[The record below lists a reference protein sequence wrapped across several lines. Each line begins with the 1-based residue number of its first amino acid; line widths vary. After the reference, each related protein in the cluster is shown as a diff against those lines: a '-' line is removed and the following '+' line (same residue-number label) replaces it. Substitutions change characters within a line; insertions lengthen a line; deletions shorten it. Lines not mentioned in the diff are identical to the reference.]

1 MPRVCALVC
10 LLAPFLGAQAPAGDT
25 PPRILSTR
33 EPEYT
38 PDARANRVQGIVVL
52 DLVIDRKG
60 RPTHI
65 TVVSPLGFGLDEM
78 ARTAVEWW
86 KFAPGTKGGEPV
98 NMLATVA
105 VNFRIRSHP
114 PDEAERR
121 QAQLDA
127 ALQTQDRGGA
137 SSVQTVQGLSEKK
150 FPPAMYV
157 LGMWETKG
165 EHVKQDSR
173 DGLAL
178 IQKAAALNFG
188 PALYEVAARRIEGRD
203 LPRDIGRGLDELAQ
217 AALLGIRDAQL
228 MLADRYERGDG
239 EPRDLNNAR
248 RYYRL
253 CAAQGAALCE
263 FKLGCLLL
271 DAPGQK
277 EQAIAWL
284 RLAGERGIEE
294 ADYVA
299 STEAADLTPAQSES
313 VEGLR
318 AQLLGAQLARR

>member
-1 MPRVCALVC
+1 MLGFRLCAVAC
-10 LLAPFLGAQAPAGDT
+10 LLAPLLGAQAQAGDA

-38 PDARANRVQGIVVL
+38 ADARANHVQGIVVL
-52 DLVIDRKG
+52 DLIIDRKG

-65 TVVSPLGFGLDEM
+65 SFVSPLGFGLDEQ
-78 ARTAVEWW
+78 ARAVVQWW

-98 NMLATVA
+98 DMLATVE
-105 VNFRIRSHP
+105 VNFKIRSHP
-114 PDEAERR
+114 PDERERR

-127 ALQTQDRGGA
+127 AVGA
-137 SSVQTVQGLSEKK
+137 GSVQTLRELSDKK

-165 EHVKQDSR
+165 EHVER
-173 DGLAL
+173 NLRGGLAL
-178 IQKAAALNFG
+178 IQKAAAANYG
-188 PALYEVAARRIEGRD
+188 PALYEIALRD
-203 LPRDIGRGLDELAQ
+203 LSRDAARGLDEMGQ
-217 AALLGIRDAQL
+217 AAQLGIREAQL
-228 MLADRYERGDG
+228 TLADRYERGDG
-239 EPRDLNNAR
+239 EPRDLTNAR

-253 CAAQGAALCE
+253 CAAEGVALCE
-263 FKLGCLLL
+263 FRLGCLLL

-284 RLAGERGIEE
+284 WLAADRGVEE

-299 STEAADLTPAQSES
+299 SREAADLTPSQSES